1 MASHGYGRPA
11 RQPSTRHV
19 RRDSPLSVLGQSHGF
34 SANAPMMQRID
45 IGDSSDD
52 EMPQPMKLSAYTEGL
67 LAANKLNSPERV
79 QRQPKLRISRNTS
92 SQSNTPKPDV
102 TPAAP
107 SIRVKRVP
115 LRGAP
120 VRFRRTPDS
129 QQDQPSSQ
137 EQENMYGTVS
147 KPTSASRDQE
157 NIYGTVSK
165 PPPVSRDHHDLSGS
179 TMKPAPESSIIPEPA
194 SLMKADLPV
203 RPSLQRSEKP
213 IPLAPISANTPRRP
227 APPPPPKMSVLS
239 TATTA
244 AGASTT
250 KKKAGRGRVRVNG
263 IEYSQM
269 GKIGK
274 GGSSDVYR
282 VMAES
287 GKMFALKRV
296 ALEDADE
303 AAVRGYKGEIELL
316 RKLENVERVVR
327 LFDYEVNEEKQVLY
341 VLMDMGESD
350 LAKLLKTKLDPDL
363 STTSPRL
370 DLPFTRY
377 YWKEMLECVSAVHA
391 HDIVHSDLKPANFL
405 LVSGRLQLI
414 DFGIANAIDVE
425 NTVNVHR
432 DSHVGTPNYMSPE
445 SLSDTNASARAQPG
459 GGAEKLGKMMK
470 LGKKSD
476 VWSLGC
482 ILYQMVYGRPP
493 FAHIANQLTRVMAI
507 VNPAVSIEFPTHGV
521 GGVRVP
527 PELLFTL
534 KGCLQRDPAKRPGV
548 EDLLSER
555 NGWLYPE
562 CDLRISQP
570 ILENVINR
578 VVERFRDEQRKP
590 PSDDEIKSYAS
601 SFYVKIR
608 EMIEDGRA

>member
-1 MASHGYGRPA
+1 MAAASPTPLPMASHGYGRPA
-11 RQPSTRHV
+11 RQLSTRHV

-34 SANAPMMQRID
+34 SSNAPMMQRID

-52 EMPQPMKLSAYTEGL
+52 EMPLPMKLSAYTEGL
-67 LAANKLNSPERV
+67 LAANKLHSPERV

-137 EQENMYGTVS
+137 EQEYIYGTVS
-147 KPTSASRDQE
+147 KPASASRDQENMYGSVMKPATAPRDQE

-165 PPPVSRDHHDLSGS
+165 PPPACRDHHDLSGS
-179 TMKPAPESSIIPEPA
+179 TMKPAPESIIHPDPA
-194 SLMKADLPV
+194 SLMKAELPV

-341 VLMDMGESD
+341 V
-350 LAKLLKTKLDPDL
+350 
-363 STTSPRL
+363 
-370 DLPFTRY
+370 
-377 YWKEMLECVSAVHA
+377 
-391 HDIVHSDLKPANFL
+391 
-405 LVSGRLQLI
+405 
-414 DFGIANAIDVE
+414 
-425 NTVNVHR
+425 
-432 DSHVGTPNYMSPE
+432 
-445 SLSDTNASARAQPG
+445 
-459 GGAEKLGKMMK
+459 
-470 LGKKSD
+470 
-476 VWSLGC
+476 
-482 ILYQMVYGRPP
+482 
-493 FAHIANQLTRVMAI
+493 
-507 VNPAVSIEFPTHGV
+507 
-521 GGVRVP
+521 VRVP
-527 PELLFTL
+527 FSPSLRDSRRADFPTMRSLF
-534 KGCLQRDPAKRPGV
+534 KA
-548 EDLLSER
+548 E
-555 NGWLYPE
+555 
-562 CDLRISQP
+562 
-570 ILENVINR
+570 
-578 VVERFRDEQRKP
+578 
-590 PSDDEIKSYAS
+590 
-601 SFYVKIR
+601 
-608 EMIEDGRA
+608 